1 MARNRSVLAGTG
13 HRDARHAATADGD
26 GAEQEPMARAATRLR
41 DAQLRVTAQ
50 RMAVL
55 SAVDELPGHP
65 DVEAIRTRSQ
75 QVTGQL
81 SLQATYNVLR
91 VLTEAGMIRC
101 TQIAGFPARYE
112 PERKDNHHHF
122 VCRTCGDIIDVGCVV
137 GAAPCLEANL
147 PASYR
152 VDEAAVTFWGSCER
166 CASPASTSGKS
177 SGDTERH

>member
-1 MARNRSVLAGTG
+1 MPTGAG
-13 HRDARHAATADGD
+13 HPDARHAPTADGD
-26 GAEQEPMARAATRLR
+26 RAEQEPMARAATRLR

-55 SAVDELPGHP
+55 AAVEELPGHP
-65 DVEAIRTRSQ
+65 EVEAIRARAQ

-101 TQIAGFPARYE
+101 TQIAGLPARYE
-112 PERKDNHHHF
+112 PERNDNHHHF
-122 VCRTCGDIIDVGCVV
+122 VCRLCGDIIDVECVV
-137 GAAPCLEANL
+137 GAAPCLESNL

-152 VDEAAVTFWGSCER
+152 VDEAAVTFWGTCER
-166 CASPASTSGKS
+166 CAAQ
-177 SGDTERH
+177 RR

>member
-1 MARNRSVLAGTG
+1 MARNRSILAGTG
-13 HRDARHAATADGD
+13 RRDARHAAAADG
-26 GAEQEPMARAATRLR
+26 GPVEQEPMARAATRLR

-65 DVEAIRTRSQ
+65 DVEAIRTRAQ

-101 TQIAGFPARYE
+101 TQIAGLPARYE

-122 VCRTCGDIIDVGCVV
+122 VCRVCGDIIDVECAV
-137 GAAPCLEANL
+137 GAAPCLDANL

-152 VDEAAVTFWGSCER
+152 IDEAAVTFWGTCER
-166 CASPASTSGKS
+166 CASSAGTSGES
-177 SGDTERH
+177 SGDAERR

>member
-1 MARNRSVLAGTG
+1 MPTGAG
-13 HRDARHAATADGD
+13 HPDARRAPTVDGD
-26 GAEQEPMARAATRLR
+26 RAEQEPMARAATRLR

-55 SAVDELPGHP
+55 AAVEELPGHP
-65 DVEAIRTRSQ
+65 EVEAIRAQAQ

-101 TQIAGFPARYE
+101 TQIAGLPARYE
-112 PERKDNHHHF
+112 PERNDNHHHF
-122 VCRTCGDIIDVGCVV
+122 VCRLCGDIIDVECVV
-137 GAAPCLEANL
+137 GAAPCLESNL

-152 VDEAAVTFWGSCER
+152 VDEAAVTFWGTCER
-166 CASPASTSGKS
+166 CAAQ
-177 SGDTERH
+177 RR

>member
-1 MARNRSVLAGTG
+1 MPTGAG
-13 HRDARHAATADGD
+13 HPDARHAPAADGD
-26 GAEQEPMARAATRLR
+26 RAEREPMARAATRLR

-55 SAVDELPGHP
+55 AAVEELPGHP
-65 DVEAIRTRSQ
+65 EVEAIRARAQ

-101 TQIAGFPARYE
+101 TQIAGLPARYE
-112 PERKDNHHHF
+112 RERNDNHHHF
-122 VCRTCGDIIDVGCVV
+122 VCRLCGDIIDVECVV
-137 GAAPCLEANL
+137 GAAPCLEVSL

-152 VDEAAVTFWGSCER
+152 VDEAAVTFWGTCER
-166 CASPASTSGKS
+166 CAAQ
-177 SGDTERH
+177 RR